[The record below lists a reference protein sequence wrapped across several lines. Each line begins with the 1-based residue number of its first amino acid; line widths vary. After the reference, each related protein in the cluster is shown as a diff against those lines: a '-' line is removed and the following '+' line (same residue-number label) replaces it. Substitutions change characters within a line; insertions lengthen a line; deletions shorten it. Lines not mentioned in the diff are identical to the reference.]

1 MLKDEQKEKSLG
13 SNERKTACPVQ
24 GNPNKLATDL
34 SLETREFRRQWDDVF
49 KVLYKKTCQPNMKQP
64 AKLSYKNE
72 SKIKTFPDKQKLRE
86 SVASRPI
93 FQETLKEVLQS
104 KIK

>member
-1 MLKDEQKEKSLG
+1 
-13 SNERKTACPVQ
+13 
-24 GNPNKLATDL
+24 
-34 SLETREFRRQWDDVF
+34 
-49 KVLYKKTCQPNMKQP
+49 MKQP

-104 KIK
+104 KIKWWGFPGGAVIKNLPANAGDIGLSPGAERSHMLRSN